1 MDLKIIYII
10 LDILQGVLQYKKTY
24 LPIEIAV
31 VVVVDVVV
39 EVDVVVAY
47 VDVMLV
53 ELVELETTIVSFLVF
68 SSGVGVVAS
77 VEIELKVVEMLV
89 KVECIVG
96 FTAVVR
102 L

>member
-1 MDLKIIYII
+1 MKIIYII

-24 LPIEIAV
+24 LPIAV

-53 ELVELETTIVSFLVF
+53 ELVELEATIVLFLV
-68 SSGVGVVAS
+68 SSLGVGVVAS
-77 VEIELKVVEMLV
+77 VELELKVVEMLV

-96 FTAVVR
+96 LATVER

>member
-1 MDLKIIYII
+1 MKIIYII

-24 LPIEIAV
+24 LPIAV

-53 ELVELETTIVSFLVF
+53 ELVELETTIVSFFVF
-68 SSGVGVVAS
+68 SLGVGVVAS

>member
-1 MDLKIIYII
+1 MKIIYII

-24 LPIEIAV
+24 LPIEIVV

-53 ELVELETTIVSFLVF
+53 ELVELEATIVLFLM
-68 SSGVGVVAS
+68 SSLGVGVVAS

>member
-1 MDLKIIYII
+1 MLNLDLKIIYII

-53 ELVELETTIVSFLVF
+53 ELVELEATIVSFLVF
-68 SSGVGVVAS
+68 S
-77 VEIELKVVEMLV
+77 
-89 KVECIVG
+89 
-96 FTAVVR
+96 
-102 L
+102 

>member
-1 MDLKIIYII
+1 MKIIYII

-24 LPIEIAV
+24 LPIAV

-68 SSGVGVVAS
+68 SEGVVAS
-77 VEIELKVVEMLV
+77 VEIELLLEVVEILV
-89 KVECIVG
+89 KLECIVG
-96 FTAVVR
+96 LAAVVR

>member
-1 MDLKIIYII
+1 MKIIYII

-24 LPIEIAV
+24 LPIAV

-53 ELVELETTIVSFLVF
+53 ELVELEATIVLFLV
-68 SSGVGVVAS
+68 SSLGVGVVAS

>member
-1 MDLKIIYII
+1 
-10 LDILQGVLQYKKTY
+10 
-24 LPIEIAV
+24 
-31 VVVVDVVV
+31 
-39 EVDVVVAY
+39 
-47 VDVMLV
+47 MLV
-53 ELVELETTIVSFLVF
+53 EVVDLEATIVLFLM
-68 SSGVGVVAS
+68 SSLGVGVVAS